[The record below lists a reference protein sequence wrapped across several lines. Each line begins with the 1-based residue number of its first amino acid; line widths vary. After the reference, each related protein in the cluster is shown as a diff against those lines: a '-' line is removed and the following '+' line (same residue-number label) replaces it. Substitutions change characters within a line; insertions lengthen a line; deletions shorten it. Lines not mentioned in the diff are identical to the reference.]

1 MVEGVSG
8 SFATTIEANTLVV
21 ADRTVSWDGTG
32 YGSHAESATE
42 APRTTWYFA
51 EGATMGGFNTFYL
64 LLNPGASPAEATV
77 TYLRAGRA
85 PRSKTYAVAPGAR
98 LTVWVDMERW
108 DDGDSLEAAEASA
121 RIDATA
127 PIIAERAM
135 YLDRNGQLFTAGHD
149 SVAAAERAIERATM
163 MTTADMKKGLGGLAT
178 IATTAPF
185 IGLFGTVI
193 GIINAFRG
201 MAASGA
207 GGLGS
212 VSAGISEALVTTAL
226 GLFVAIPAV
235 WLYNLFLNKIE
246 RFQVEMSNSASE
258 LIDYFMK
265 RQAAKAA

>member
-1 MVEGVSG
+1 MDMSFQGIWLSMSPLGKGIFVLLAFLSIYSLGVS
-8 SFATTIEANTLVV
+8 L
-21 ADRTVSWDGTG
+21 
-32 YGSHAESATE
+32 
-42 APRTTWYFA
+42 
-51 EGATMGGFNTFYL
+51 
-64 LLNPGASPAEATV
+64 
-77 TYLRAGRA
+77 
-85 PRSKTYAVAPGAR
+85 
-98 LTVWVDMERW
+98 ERW
-108 DDGDSLEAAEASA
+108 WNFKKAKQQSVKFALEV
-121 RIDATA
+121 
-127 PIIAERAM
+127 
-135 YLDRNGQLFTAGHD
+135 GQLLKQEKLREAIDLAKKYKNSHVAKVVSAGLLEFAYEAHGGSIAGHD
-149 SVAAAERAIERATM
+149 VVAAAERAIERATM
-163 MTTADMKKGLGGLAT
+163 MTVADLKKGLGGLAT

-185 IGLFGTVI
+185 IGLFGTVV

-258 LIDYFMK
+258 LVDYFMK